1 MGREYNSTAGK
12 TISSAM
18 KKWLYKWNG
27 LYRLYKWN
35 GLYRLYKWNG
45 LYRLY
50 KWNGI
55 YRRNNL
61 VAFYYPNASDI

>member
-35 GLYRLYKWNG
+35 G
-45 LYRLY
+45 
-50 KWNGI
+50 I

>member
-45 LYRLY
+45 
-50 KWNGI
+50 I